1 MRVIAGG
8 LAAGSNPPRE
18 ATMRITDA
26 LHRAARALRATL
38 DRFRRRRVA
47 WMAAGLALAAC
58 DRPSQR
64 LELTPPIVA
73 PAPAVAARVLPA
85 PPPPEAP
92 IGRFQMTFYF
102 IIHEA
107 EMGSARRQRQHRGRA
122 TTPRSAL
129 GSVGAPLA
137 APAPATPTLIPLN
150 DQACA
155 PLAHVTPAFAA
166 QVVHA
171 GHRPASG
178 RSAGQCRVAVQV
190 RATSA
195 STSSPRIARPGAPA
209 AAGARWCRTARSPS
223 IPRS

>member
-107 EMGSARRQRQHRGRA
+107 EMARPPPT
-122 TTPRSAL
+122 TTPRPS
-129 GSVGAPLA
+129 
-137 APAPATPTLIPLN
+137 ATPRSRWPS
-150 DQACA
+150 A
-155 PLAHVTPAFAA
+155 P
-166 QVVHA
+166 
-171 GHRPASG
+171 R
-178 RSAGQCRVAVQV
+178 
-190 RATSA
+190 
-195 STSSPRIARPGAPA
+195 SPRR
-209 AAGARWCRTARSPS
+209 RRRH
-223 IPRS
+223 PR